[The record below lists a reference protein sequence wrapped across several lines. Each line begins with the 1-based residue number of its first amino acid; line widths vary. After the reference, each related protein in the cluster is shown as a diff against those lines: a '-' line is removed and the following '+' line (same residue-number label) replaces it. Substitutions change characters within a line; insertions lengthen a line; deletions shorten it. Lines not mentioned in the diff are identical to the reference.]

1 MINLEIP
8 KKFKPLASQANQVAT
23 EVFRPISRKYDAA
36 EHAYPKELDM
46 LASLIDGMNE
56 GSDIGGAGAAGV
68 RREANGDDD
77 GENRNGSNLST
88 VLGIIELCWGD
99 VGLLLSMPRQGLGN
113 SAIASVATEEQLEHY
128 GGKWAAMAITEP
140 EAGSDSAAIR
150 TTAELDGDEYVLN
163 GEKIFVTSGDR
174 ADLIVVWATLDR
186 SKGRAAIKSFIVER
200 DNPGLKLDR
209 LEHKLGIRA
218 SDTANFTLQDCR
230 VPKEALLGDPEVDGK
245 KGFAGAMQTFD
256 NTRPLVAAMAVGV
269 ARAALEETR
278 ERLAEAGR
286 RGRLRHPRPLPAR
299 RRGAL
304 PGDGGRLRGGLAA
317 DPAGRLDGRQ
327 RQAQLAAGLDG
338 QGQGRPHL
346 RRRRPRL
353 RRALRQ
359 RRLRRE
365 RAAREVG
372 PRREDPRHLRGD
384 PADPAAD
391 RRPPAARQEL
401 AANCGNRRGSGC
413 PSPETVAAGA
423 ARLSVRRGTT
433 RQATRSPEG
442 IGRGPP
448 PIFVR
453 QTAGREPDRGLDGAS
468 PASRLGIVAVDARGR
483 TGGTGTSAN

>member
-23 EVFRPISRKYDAA
+23 EVFRPISRKYDEA

-68 RREANGDDD
+68 RREKSDD

-113 SAIASVATEEQLEHY
+113 SAIASVATEQQLKHY

-174 ADLIVVWATLDR
+174 ADLIVVWASLDR

-230 VPKEALLGDPEVDGK
+230 VPKEALLGDPEVK
-245 KGFAGAMQTFD
+245 EKGFAGVMETFD

-269 ARAALEETR
+269 TRAALEETR
-278 ERLAEAGR
+278 KQLKS
-286 RGRLRHPRPLPAR
+286 RGREDRLRRAGQQPAR
-299 RRGAL
+299 RRGRASSRWRPTTRP
-304 PGDGGRLRGGLAA
+304 PGCS
-317 DPAGRLDGRQ
+317 PS
-327 RQAQLAAGLDG
+327 
-338 QGQGRPHL
+338 RPPGWL
-346 RRRRPRL
+346 TTRSRTRCRPRWPRRRRGAP
-353 RRALRQ
+353 ASTSPS
-359 RRLRRE
+359 
-365 RAAREVG
+365 AASSSAASVG
-372 PRREDPRHLRGD
+372 YGENELLEKWARDSKILDIFEGTQQIQLLII
-384 PADPAAD
+384 
-391 RRPPAARQEL
+391 ARQLLKKTSSEL
-401 AANCGNRRGSGC
+401 R
-413 PSPETVAAGA
+413 
-423 ARLSVRRGTT
+423 
-433 RQATRSPEG
+433 
-442 IGRGPP
+442 
-448 PIFVR
+448 
-453 QTAGREPDRGLDGAS
+453 
-468 PASRLGIVAVDARGR
+468 
-483 TGGTGTSAN
+483 